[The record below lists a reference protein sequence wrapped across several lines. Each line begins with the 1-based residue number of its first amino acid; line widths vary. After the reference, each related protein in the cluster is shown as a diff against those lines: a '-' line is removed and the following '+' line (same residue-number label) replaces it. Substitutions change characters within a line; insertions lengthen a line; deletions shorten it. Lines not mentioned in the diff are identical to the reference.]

1 MSQPKYNLH
10 NNEGFDIIEILI
22 MISLVTLVFVAIM
35 SLVTKNIQLENLSKN
50 DYAAISLVKEGLDL
64 AEEIR
69 NDNII
74 RLDPF
79 FKDLTCDNPP
89 LCTDTPEENWTC
101 SFRLDYADNRS
112 QLVFSRECYD
122 PTSPPDPIPNVS
134 DAEYALQFD
143 DNNYYQYSS
152 GAVTPFHRLITTV
165 YHVGGISGPYLDV
178 KSEVYWEYKGQGYVY
193 DLNTKLFNEN

>member
-1 MSQPKYNLH
+1 MPQSKYNLH

-22 MISLVTLVFVAIM
+22 MISLVALVFVAIM
-35 SLVTKNIQLENLSKN
+35 SLVIKNIQLENLSKN

-89 LCTDTPEENWTC
+89 LCTDAPEEDWTC
-101 SFRLDYADNRS
+101 SFRLDYLQPRN
-112 QLVFSRECYD
+112 QLVLSRDCYN
-122 PTSPPDPIPNVS
+122 PSPPLDSIPRVS
-134 DAEYALQFD
+134 DATYTLQLD

-152 GAVTPFHRLITTV
+152 GSIAPFHRLITTV
-165 YHVGGISGPYLDV
+165 YHAGGISGPYLDV
-178 KSEVYWEYKGQGYVY
+178 KSEVYWEYKGQGYIY
-193 DLNTKLFNEN
+193 ELNTKLFNEN